1 MAMPSTTTTAHYIFE
16 QIKTLPNDSLDEL
29 ATYVEFLRFKARKAG
44 DVEPVELPLRVI
56 KLRGLLKGYDFS
68 PEVLAETRREMW
80 RKYEDVEP

>member
-1 MAMPSTTTTAHYIFE
+1 MQSTTTTAQHIFE
-16 QIKTLPNDSLDEL
+16 QIETLPSDSLDEL
-29 ATYVEFLRFKARKAG
+29 ATYVDFLRFKARKAE
-44 DVEPVELPLRVI
+44 DAEPAEKPLRVI